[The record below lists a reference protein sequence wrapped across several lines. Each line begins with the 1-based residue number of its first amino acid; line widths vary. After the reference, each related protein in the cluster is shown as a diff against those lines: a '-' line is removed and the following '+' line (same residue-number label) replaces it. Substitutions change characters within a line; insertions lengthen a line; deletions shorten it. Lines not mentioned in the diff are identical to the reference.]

1 MDHQLAKRAQSLDA
15 LEKLLQ
21 ANSFERVLERGFAL
35 VTDGS
40 GTPVKRG
47 AEAAEGAMV
56 TVRFADASRQA
67 LLDPRGT
74 ESTPRKSL
82 PIRTKNPARKSK
94 VDDSQDRLF

>member
-1 MDHQLAKRAQSLDA
+1 MSQRKASL
-15 LEKLLQ
+15 
-21 ANSFERVLERGFAL
+21 NIFFERVLERGFAM

-40 GTPVKRG
+40 GTPVKRA

-74 ESTPRKSL
+74 ESSPRKAPLIKAQSH
-82 PIRTKNPARKSK
+82 ARKSK
-94 VDDSQDRLF
+94 LDDDQERLF